1 MYGNSGMKEIK
12 RIQTYEEAKLRYEQI
27 KPIRG
32 RAGDVR
38 PLGNRKNDSY
48 RIAKRINPLNDT
60 TSYQCILYRTPVV
73 EFKPD
78 GDVEINMGGWVST
91 ANRTFIE
98 RILHL
103 SCYSKNGSSVLC
115 LGNNAE
121 AQLVVL
127 HKTKTTVIRRQEVY
141 PFTWELVVSEPVY
154 ETQLNK
160 KKANAVRAQY
170 SEFEKYLKGMVNLR
184 TEQREVKHYTGGR
197 YELPPSVRFDKTEFA
212 DMEVVA
218 FRSDVR
224 TESFPV
230 ELMANDQPEESKHS
244 NFYKAAL
251 EIVMAIRGGASVRLL
266 ANAADVHVQAD
277 SLLPKFR
284 EIVYRHHSDEVF
296 EKVLLPV
303 GKAASKKYDS
313 WVKRKE

>member
-1 MYGNSGMKEIK
+1 MYGNSGMRDVK
-12 RIQTYEEAKLRYEQI
+12 RIVTYEEAKLRYEQI

-48 RIAKRINPLNDT
+48 RIAKLINPLNDT

-78 GDVEINMGGWVST
+78 GDVEINMGGWGSSAT
-91 ANRTFIE
+91 RTFIE

-103 SCYSKNGSSVLC
+103 SCYSKNGSSVL
-115 LGNNAE
+115 LLSNTSE
-121 AQLVVL
+121 VVL
-127 HKTKTTVIRRQEVY
+127 HNTKTTVSRRQEVY
-141 PFTWELVVSEPVY
+141 PFTWELIVSEPVY

-160 KKANAVRAQY
+160 KKANNVRAGY

-184 TEQREVKHYTGGR
+184 TEQREAKNHYGGR
-197 YELPPSVRFDKTEFA
+197 YELPPSIRFDKAEFIEA
-212 DMEVVA
+212 GALFDKSEG
-218 FRSDVR
+218 
-224 TESFPV
+224 FPV

-251 EIVMAIRGGASVRLL
+251 EIVMAIRRGNLPGLASVGI
-266 ANAADVHVQAD
+266 HVQAD
-277 SLLPKFR
+277 SLLPEFR
-284 EIVYRHHSDEVF
+284 EIVYRYHSAEVF

-313 WVKRKE
+313 WVKRGE

>member
-12 RIQTYEEAKLRYEQI
+12 RIVTYAEAKLRYEQI

-48 RIAKRINPLNDT
+48 RIAKRINPLSDI

-121 AQLVVL
+121 VVL
-127 HKTKTTVIRRQEVY
+127 HNTKTTVVRRLEDY

-154 ETQLNK
+154 ETQLDK
-160 KKANAVRAQY
+160 KKANNVRQQY

-184 TEQREVKHYTGGR
+184 TEQREVKNHMGGR
-197 YELPPSVRFDKTEFA
+197 YELPPSIRFDKAEFIEA
-212 DMEVVA
+212 GALFDAPRA
-218 FRSDVR
+218 FRWS
-224 TESFPV
+224 
-230 ELMANDQPEESKHS
+230 
-244 NFYKAAL
+244 
-251 EIVMAIRGGASVRLL
+251 
-266 ANAADVHVQAD
+266 
-277 SLLPKFR
+277 
-284 EIVYRHHSDEVF
+284 
-296 EKVLLPV
+296 
-303 GKAASKKYDS
+303 
-313 WVKRKE
+313 

>member
-1 MYGNSGMKEIK
+1 MYGNSGMRDVK
-12 RIQTYEEAKLRYEQI
+12 RIVTYEEAKLRYEQI

-38 PLGNRKNDSY
+38 PLGDRKNDSY
-48 RIAKRINPLNDT
+48 RIAKRVNPLNDT

-78 GDVEINMGGWVST
+78 GDVEISMGGWGSSAT
-91 ANRTFIE
+91 RTFIE

-115 LGNNAE
+115 LGKQSE
-121 AQLVVL
+121 VVL
-127 HKTKTTVIRRQEVY
+127 HNTKTTVVRRLEDY
-141 PFTWELVVSEPVY
+141 PYTWELMVSEPVY
-154 ETQLNK
+154 ETQLDK
-160 KKANAVRAQY
+160 KKANNVRQQY

-184 TEQREVKHYTGGR
+184 TEQREVKNHMGGR
-197 YELPPSVRFDKTEFA
+197 YELPPSIRFDKAEFA
-212 DMEVVA
+212 DMEVVT

-244 NFYKAAL
+244 NFYRATL
-251 EIVMAIRGGASVRLL
+251 EIVRAIRRGNFPGNSG
-266 ANAADVHVQAD
+266 VHVQSD
-277 SLLPKFR
+277 TLLPEFR
-284 EIVYRHHSDEVF
+284 EIVYRHHSAEVF

-313 WVKRKE
+313 WVKRGE

>member
-12 RIQTYEEAKLRYEQI
+12 RIVTYAEAKLRYEQI

-48 RIAKRINPLNDT
+48 RIAKLINPLSDI

-73 EFKPD
+73 EFKP
-78 GDVEINMGGWVST
+78 GGYIEINMGGWVST

-103 SCYSKNGSSVLC
+103 SCYSKNGSSVL
-115 LGNNAE
+115 LLSSTSE
-121 AQLVVL
+121 VVL
-127 HKTKTTVIRRQEVY
+127 HKTKTTVVRRLEVY

-160 KKANAVRAQY
+160 KKANAVRQQY

-184 TEQREVKHYTGGR
+184 TEQREAKNHYGGR
-197 YELPPSVRFDKTEFA
+197 YELPPSVRFDKAEFA

-218 FRSDVR
+218 FRGDVR
-224 TESFPV
+224 TKDFPV
-230 ELMANDQPEESKHS
+230 ELMANDQPEENKHS
-244 NFYKAAL
+244 NFYRAAL
-251 EIVMAIRGGASVRLL
+251 EIAMAVRRGNLFGS
-266 ANAADVHVQAD
+266 DGVHVQAD
-277 SLLPKFR
+277 SLLPEFR

>member
-12 RIQTYEEAKLRYEQI
+12 RIVTYAEAKLRYEQI

-48 RIAKRINPLNDT
+48 RIAKRVNPLNDT
-60 TSYQCILYRTPVV
+60 TSYQCILYRTPMV

-98 RILHL
+98 RLLHL

-121 AQLVVL
+121 VVL
-127 HKTKTTVIRRQEVY
+127 HKTKTTVIRRLEDY
-141 PFTWELVVSEPVY
+141 PFTWELMVSEPVY

-184 TEQREVKHYTGGR
+184 TEQREAKNHMGGR
-197 YELPPSVRFDKTEFA
+197 YELPPSIRFDKTEFA

-218 FRSDVR
+218 FRGDVR
-224 TESFPV
+224 TENFPM

-244 NFYKAAL
+244 NFYRAAL
-251 EIVMAIRGGASVRLL
+251 EIVMAIRRGNLPGNSG
-266 ANAADVHVQAD
+266 VHVQAD
-277 SLLPKFR
+277 SLLPEFR